1 MPSRL
6 ILILVVLTVFGLPA
20 IVSGF
25 EYSAYCE
32 KMCMFGRGGNLC
44 KCNAVHFA
52 GKRVVLQPKLRSA
65 VLARYAGWRQWRMSL
80 GPPMSNTRAPSLL
93 RRLVGTRPIAHERP
107 SKNVPTHRYG
117 VQLRLKDWMAGSGRQ
132 VTRRGPQGRL
142 AGLGTY
148 SHQQEPK
155 LYQKSMFSIANRL
168 ILYLLYQ

>member
-32 KMCMFGRGGNLC
+32 KMCMWGRGGNLC

-52 GKRVVLQPKLRSA
+52 GKRVVLRPKLRSA
-65 VLARYAGWRQWRMSL
+65 VLARYAGWQQWRMSL
-80 GPPMSNTRAPSLL
+80 DPAMSNTRAPSLL

-107 SKNVPTHRYG
+107 STHRYG
-117 VQLRLKDWMAGSGRQ
+117 MQLRLKGWMAGLGRL
-132 VTRRGPQGRL
+132 VTRRGPQRRP

-155 LYQKSMFSIANRL
+155 LYKKSTFSIANRL